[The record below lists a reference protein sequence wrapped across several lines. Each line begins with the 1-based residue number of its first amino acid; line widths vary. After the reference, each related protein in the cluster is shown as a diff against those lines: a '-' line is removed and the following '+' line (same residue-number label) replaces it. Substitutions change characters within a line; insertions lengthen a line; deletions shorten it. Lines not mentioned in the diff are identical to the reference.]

1 MDYSLTH
8 IFYSGSYLLLTS
20 FLAAALFFLMVGYRE
35 MREGHLE
42 GLLLVSVAVFFT
54 VAHVYYL
61 LNIPAGSPF
70 AMAAGELSLWSW
82 LAVLF
87 APALIALFVL
97 VGLVNLLTHHNR
109 LGLVKLFFG
118 LTLLCF
124 LYMLGPD
131 WPQDVRGIV
140 AGLYFFTWYNVEFA
154 VA

>member
-1 MDYSLTH
+1 MDYSLTL
-8 IFYSGSYLLLTS
+8 IFCSGSYLLLTS
-20 FLAAALFFLMVGYRE
+20 FLAASLFFLMVGYRE
-35 MREGHLE
+35 LKEGHLE
-42 GLLLVSVAVFFT
+42 GLLLVAFAVFFAA
-54 VAHVYYL
+54 AHAYYL
-61 LNIPAGSPF
+61 LNIPTGSPF
-70 AMAAGELSLWSW
+70 AMSAGELNLWSW
-82 LAVLF
+82 LTVLF

-97 VGLVNLLTHHNR
+97 VGLVNFLTNHPR

-140 AGLYFFTWYNVEFA
+140 AGMYFLSWYNVEFA